1 MQALMARLSVGRKIG
16 LGYALVVLLLVLVSA
31 LTWINLGGLTQRI
44 ETVTGEQ
51 QPRVLAAKELL
62 IGLNESVNA
71 LNFFLIGRE
80 PEQRQAFAGSMRTV
94 EERLAALGAEGE
106 RFAPAVQAFRGVAEE
121 ALEYAAS
128 DVSNQPGLA
137 YANQNVNPITREVS
151 QLTDTLLSSERAQ
164 PFSASRRALM
174 MDLVELRFAWLN
186 LVNGLRGYLAFRSPE
201 MAQTMDLYIGRF
213 EELLPRIQT
222 HEALWTFEQEE
233 ALGQLP
239 ELMQGFKTH
248 LAKVRELHGGEQWRM
263 DAWIVRTRLM
273 PAYQVIATDLASWA
287 SAQETAIAAES
298 AAMRSSA
305 AATRGWSLGLA
316 LVGVLLSAVLAW
328 ALTRVVTIPLKSV
341 LAALR
346 DIAHGEGDLTR
357 RLNVQGQDEVG
368 QLARAFNVFADKVQ
382 DLIRQV
388 ATSSRAVEQSAGAL
402 NEATSRSRSGGHR
415 QMEATDQLVRGVQEM
430 HAASNDVAREAL
442 AASQAVQQVRGQVVE
457 GRRVVESG
465 LRTISDLAAG
475 MGSAEAVIRDL
486 ESSSQKIG
494 TVMDVIRGIAEQ
506 TNLLALNAAIEAA
519 RAGEAG
525 RGFAVVAD
533 EVRGLASRTQESTR
547 EIELIVQQLR
557 GGAAQAVNVMQDGRE
572 KTRQSVEDAQSAGQG
587 LEMIAGQVESLTAM
601 NGQIAQA
608 AETQRQIVEQLQTT
622 IAAISQICHAT
633 VEDTD
638 RSAEAGANLLQQAER
653 LEALV
658 RQFRV

>member
-16 LGYALVVLLLVLVSA
+16 LGYALVVLLLVLVST

-44 ETVTGEQ
+44 EMVTGEQ

-121 ALEYAAS
+121 ALKFAAS
-128 DVSNQPGLA
+128 DVTNQPGLA

-151 QLTDTLLSSERAQ
+151 QLTDAMLSSERAQ
-164 PFSASRRALM
+164 PVSASRRALM
-174 MDLVELRFAWLN
+174 MDLVELRFTGLN
-186 LVNGLRGYLAFRSPE
+186 LVNALRGYLAFRSPE

-213 EELLPRIQT
+213 EELLPRLQA
-222 HEALWTFEQEE
+222 HEALLTFEQEE
-233 ALGQLP
+233 ALGLLP
-239 ELMQGFKTH
+239 DLMQSFKAH

-273 PAYQVIATDLASWA
+273 PAYQAIATDLASWA
-287 SAQETAIAAES
+287 GAQETAIAVES

-305 AATRGWSLGLA
+305 TSTRGWSLGLA
-316 LVGVLLSAVLAW
+316 LVGVLLSAALAW
-328 ALTRVVTIPLKSV
+328 VLTRVVTVPLRSV
-341 LAALR
+341 LAALQ

-357 RLNVQGQDEVG
+357 RLNAQGQDEVG

-415 QMEATDQLVRGVQEM
+415 QMEATDQLVRGVQDM

-547 EIELIVQQLR
+547 EIEQIVQQLR
-557 GGAAQAVNVMQDGRE
+557 NGAAQAVNVMQDGRE

-608 AETQRQIVEQLQTT
+608 AETQRQIVDQLQTT

-638 RSAEAGANLLQQAER
+638 RSAEAGATLLQQAER